1 MTGEVCVPNVVKGS
15 KQEKMVVVPYR
26 PGRRFALVTLL
37 VLGAGAG
44 AVGGFMFGYTN
55 TLRIQQSEQATQQE
69 LSEQLISIETENAE
83 LRRQVAILDRSS
95 VMDQLASEVVQET
108 LLSLRGRV
116 GQLEQDV
123 VYYRQVVS
131 AEIEDTGLIISQLDI
146 DATREANRYRYKL
159 VLRQQDADGDTFL
172 TGYVNVNLVG
182 SQGEEQ
188 QILSLRELS
197 AEQDELNIRLR
208 FKYFQNIEGELV
220 LPDNFVPDRL
230 QVAAVSVEPVG
241 KSINQDFSWVVER

>member
-1 MTGEVCVPNVVKGS
+1 MPNVVKGS

-69 LSEQLISIETENAE
+69 LSEQLISTETENAE

-108 LLSLRGRV
+108 LLNLRGRV

-131 AEIEDTGLIISQLDI
+131 AEIEDTGLVISQLDI

-230 QVAAVSVEPVG
+230 QVAAVSSEPVG

>member
-1 MTGEVCVPNVVKGS
+1 MPNVVKGS

-26 PGRRFALVTLL
+26 PGRRFMLVALL
-37 VLGAGAG
+37 VLGVSASA
-44 AVGGFMFGYTN
+44 AGGFMYGYMN
-55 TLRIQQSEQATQQE
+55 TLRSQQE
-69 LSEQLISIETENAE
+69 LSQQLIAAETENSE

-95 VMDQLASEVVQET
+95 VMDQRATEEVQET
-108 LLSLRGRV
+108 IRGLRDRV
-116 GQLEQDV
+116 AQLEQDI

-131 AEIEDTGLIISQLDI
+131 AETEDTGLIISQLDI
-146 DATREANRYRYKL
+146 DATREANRFRYKL

-172 TGYVNVNLVG
+172 TGHVNINLVG

-188 QILSLRELS
+188 QILALRDLS
-197 AEQDELNIRLR
+197 AEQDQLDIRLR

-230 QVAAVSVEPVG
+230 QIAAVSVEPVE
-241 KSINQDFSWVVER
+241 KSINQNFSWVVER

>member
-1 MTGEVCVPNVVKGS
+1 MPNVVKGS

-37 VLGAGAG
+37 VLGLGAG

-69 LSEQLISIETENAE
+69 LSEQLISTETENAE

-172 TGYVNVNLVG
+172 TGHVNVNLVG

>member
-1 MTGEVCVPNVVKGS
+1 MPNVVKGS

-37 VLGAGAG
+37 VLGLGAG
-44 AVGGFMFGYTN
+44 ALGGFMFGYTN
-55 TLRIQQSEQATQQE
+55 TLRSQRSEQATQQE
-69 LSEQLISIETENAE
+69 LSEQLISTETENAE

-172 TGYVNVNLVG
+172 TGHVNVNLVG